1 MHLTS
6 TVPFATGGHS
16 ALYDG
21 SLIGRRVAVKIPKSR
36 MPESE
41 LRILQ
46 KLMRSP
52 HHNVVACLAIC
63 EDQDPAWTVMEK
75 MEGDLKD
82 LLIFHAAERLDF
94 PMQRV
99 RSIMHQ
105 LLSGLAHLH
114 HHRIMHCDVKPDNIL
129 LLADRV
135 VVADFGE
142 PLLSAT
148 DAQASRSGRGAASA

>member
-1 MHLTS
+1 
-6 TVPFATGGHS
+6 
-16 ALYDG
+16 
-21 SLIGRRVAVKIPKSR
+21 
-36 MPESE
+36 
-41 LRILQ
+41 
-46 KLMRSP
+46 
-52 HHNVVACLAIC
+52 
-63 EDQDPAWTVMEK
+63 
-75 MEGDLKD
+75 
-82 LLIFHAAERLDF
+82 
-94 PMQRV
+94 V